1 MVNKMI
7 FDSLSNDCAY
17 KIREVL
23 SKELTPII
31 KTNKDIIILC
41 IGTDRSTGDSLGPL
55 VGDKLKFV
63 ARNKVHIYGNLE
75 SPVHAKNLNAV
86 LECIYKTHENP
97 YIIAV
102 DASLGT
108 LQNVGKVIIDS
119 RPLSPGAALN
129 KDLPM
134 VGNLSITGV
143 VNISGSLEFMVLQNT
158 RLYVV
163 MKLAEAISCGIYHSI
178 LKTIGGK
185 KSSNKISTDNVADL
199 ISNLD
204 I

>member
-1 MVNKMI
+1 
-7 FDSLSNDCAY
+7 
-17 KIREVL
+17 
-23 SKELTPII
+23 
-31 KTNKDIIILC
+31 
-41 IGTDRSTGDSLGPL
+41 
-55 VGDKLKFV
+55 
-63 ARNKVHIYGNLE
+63 
-75 SPVHAKNLNAV
+75 
-86 LECIYKTHENP
+86 
-97 YIIAV
+97 
-102 DASLGT
+102 
-108 LQNVGKVIIDS
+108 
-119 RPLSPGAALN
+119 
-129 KDLPM
+129 M